1 MKDKIKIILAFVGI
15 ILLVIFITFITIL
28 KYYVKP
34 TTTLPD
40 IKNEEVSKQKANQ
53 EIRKIDNIQDIN
65 ENNFSLKNI
74 KITLNDNYL
83 QITGILKN
91 NTSTEQSFTLNSTV
105 YSEKKYQLQ
114 TKDTTLDTKIQPNDE
129 IPIFINHYYDEF
141 KITYSNINYYKIN
154 ILN

>member
-1 MKDKIKIILAFVGI
+1 MKDKIKIILALIGI
-15 ILLVIFITFITIL
+15 ILLVLFITFITII
-28 KYYVKP
+28 KYCVKP
-34 TTTLPD
+34 TTLPI
-40 IKNEEVSKQKANQ
+40 IKNGEASKQKTNQ